1 VICLQI
7 RSFPRKR
14 KSSATCAES
23 CCAAPGFPPSRG
35 RAEWFFRFTRTALA
49 LGLLLFATSPAAAA
63 DFYAGKTV
71 NFIVGTDVGGGFSIY
86 GRTIGKYLP
95 RYIPGN
101 PTVVVKNMPGAG
113 GATASA
119 WLYRIA
125 PKDGTAIAS
134 VSPNAIL
141 GKLLDDSQTQYDP
154 SRFAYLAG
162 AERGTR
168 LCMTFQHS
176 KVKTLDD
183 ALTHKAVIGATSA
196 GSPTREY
203 AAMIKHATGAK
214 FEIVSGYKGP
224 PELFIAMERGE
235 IDGVCGLDW
244 SALKSQ
250 QPEWLKERKLNLLVQ
265 GALEGDPE
273 LLALGVSTPWRYI
286 KDDVD
291 RRAVE
296 LMVSFQQAFG
306 KSYMAPPG
314 VPAEQIK
321 ILRDAFN
328 AALKDRE
335 LLAEAERLSIEIAPQ
350 SGEKVQRLVESAFSA
365 PAHVVDRL
373 KKIVEP

>member
-1 VICLQI
+1 MESDTFT
-7 RSFPRKR
+7 RSIPVEDHYDILV
-14 KSSATCAES
+14 AG
-23 CCAAPGFPPSRG
+23 AAPIGGACSAVALAAVMIAVLPPS
-35 RAEWFFRFTRTALA
+35 
-49 LGLLLFATSPAAAA
+49 AAAA
-63 DFYAGKTV
+63 DYYAGKTI
-71 NFIVGTDVGGGFSIY
+71 NLIAGTDVGGGFSIY
-86 GRTIGKYLP
+86 ARTIGKYLP
-95 RYIPGN
+95 RYIAGN

-141 GKLLDDSQTQYDP
+141 GKLLDESQIQYDP
-154 SRFAYLAG
+154 TKFQYLAG

-176 KVKTLDD
+176 KVKTFDD
-183 ALTHKAVIGATSA
+183 ARAQKAVIGATSA

-203 AAMIKHATGAK
+203 AAMYKHAAAAR

-224 PELFIAMERGE
+224 ADLFIAMERGE

-244 SALKSQ
+244 SALKAQ
-250 QPEWLKERKLNLLVQ
+250 QPDWLKEKKLNLLVQ
-265 GALEGDPE
+265 GSLDPDPE
-273 LLALGVSTPWRYI
+273 LTSLDVPTPWTYI
-286 KDDVD
+286 KDAVD
-291 RRAVE
+291 RSAVE
-296 LMVSFQQAFG
+296 LMVGFQQAFG

-314 VPAEQIK
+314 VPAVQTR

-328 AALKDRE
+328 AVLRDKE
-335 LLAEAERLSIEIAPQ
+335 FLAEAEKLRIEVAPQ
-350 SGEKVQRLVESAFSA
+350 TGEEIQRVVERAYSA
-365 PAHVVDRL
+365 PPNVIERL